1 MSKLKVPIKEIRET
15 ATKIRNLSSDN
26 SDIFQTIGNLIEA
39 AEGTEEWTG
48 KSAEALKTATDKN
61 SKEFEKTLKELC
73 DLADFLEQYADAMD
87 AADADVK
94 SQIGS

>member
-1 MSKLKVPIKEIRET
+1 MANIKVPIKEIRDT
-15 ATKIRNLSSDN
+15 AAKIRNLSLDN
-26 SDIFQTIGNLIEA
+26 SDIFQTIGNLVEA

-48 KSAEALKTATDKN
+48 KSAEALKTATEKN
-61 SKEFEKTLKELC
+61 SRKFEKALKGLC

-94 SQIGS
+94 GQIGS